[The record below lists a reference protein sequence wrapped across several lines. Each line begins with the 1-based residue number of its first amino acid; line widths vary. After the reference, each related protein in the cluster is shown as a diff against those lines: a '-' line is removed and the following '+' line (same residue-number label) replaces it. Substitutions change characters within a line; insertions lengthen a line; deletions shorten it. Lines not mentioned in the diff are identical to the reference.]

1 MAITVTNPQSIQ
13 DNTQRVVDV
22 QNNVTGDYEALSA
35 TECSYS
41 YLITGTT
48 VLKTG
53 PGILHT
59 VSILGAKSSNPISIY
74 DNTAASGTLI
84 AQFATGAQAV
94 SFVFDAKF
102 NNGLTVVV
110 PSGDTITVTYL

>member
-22 QNNVTGDYEALSA
+22 QNNTTGDYEVLNA

-41 YLITGTT
+41 YLTSGTYF
-48 VLKTG
+48 LKTG

-59 VSILGAKSSNPISIY
+59 VSILGAKSTSPISIY
-74 DNTAASGTLI
+74 DSLTGSGTLI
-84 AQFATGAQAV
+84 AQFSTGAQAV
-94 SFVFDAKF
+94 TFTFDAKF
-102 NNGLTVVV
+102 NTGLTVVV
-110 PSGDTITVTYL
+110 PSGDTITITYL